1 MVQCLTI
8 SHTVDYFVTFWLCG
22 VHNTSE
28 FPENYYN
35 VLLVSL
41 ADFFLT
47 FYNILYLTQKEIW
60 SIYAI
65 CLLVQLTWEK
75 GRVIKRT
82 VSKGGA
88 SLRCDTNKKSDFY
101 HFLESWAHATIVV
114 PIWHRFKVKKLSK
127 THLDSEAQNLFRI
140 LYVTE
145 ALILSCVVAWRN
157 VFQAQLCCIP
167 RELYC
172 YSIYLQLVP
181 VHWTQNLNCR
191 RYLHLFAPCNMFD
204 TVTVNFYNCSAAVL

>member
-60 SIYAI
+60 SIYAV

-114 PIWHRFKVKKLSK
+114 PIWHRFKIKKICRKPTWTPRHK
-127 THLDSEAQNLFRI
+127 TFF
-140 LYVTE
+140 
-145 ALILSCVVAWRN
+145 
-157 VFQAQLCCIP
+157 VFYMSQKP
-167 RELYC
+167 
-172 YSIYLQLVP
+172 
-181 VHWTQNLNCR
+181 
-191 RYLHLFAPCNMFD
+191 
-204 TVTVNFYNCSAAVL
+204 